1 MNTDMKKWAR
11 VHPLREWGRT
21 KTETLQ
27 ASLPDF
33 CFFSANPSLL
43 GAIRA
48 NPKNPWLDFQKMV
61 LPERVEGFSAFQQ
74 LAARDLLLMLPKISA
89 QEALKGQILV

>member
-1 MNTDMKKWAR
+1 MAR
-11 VHPLREWGRT
+11 GHSRSEWGRA

-33 CFFSANPSLL
+33 CFFSANRSLL

-48 NPKNPWLDFQKMV
+48 NLQIPWLDFQKNDFAV
-61 LPERVEGFSAFQQ
+61 HDFARKSRRLFSNW
-74 LAARDLLLMLPKISA
+74 RS
-89 QEALKGQILV
+89 EACRQDFSTRSIQS

>member
-1 MNTDMKKWAR
+1 MAR
-11 VHPLREWGRT
+11 GYSRREWGRA
-21 KTETLQ
+21 KTNTLP
-27 ASLPDF
+27 AGLPDF
-33 CFFSANPSLL
+33 CFFSANPCLL

-89 QEALKGQILV
+89 Q

>member
-1 MNTDMKKWAR
+1 MAR
-11 VHPLREWGRT
+11 GYSRREWGRA

-33 CFFSANPSLL
+33 CFFSAHPSLL

-48 NPKNPWLDFQKMV
+48 NLRDPSLDFQKNDFAV
-61 LPERVEGFSAFQQ
+61 HDFAKKGRRLFSNWRGETCF
-74 LAARDLLLMLPKISA
+74 
-89 QEALKGQILV
+89 

>member
-1 MNTDMKKWAR
+1 
-11 VHPLREWGRT
+11 
-21 KTETLQ
+21 
-27 ASLPDF
+27 
-33 CFFSANPSLL
+33 LL

-74 LAARDLLLMLPKISA
+74 LA
-89 QEALKGQILV
+89 E

>member
-1 MNTDMKKWAR
+1 MVRGIRGANGAGQKQ
-11 VHPLREWGRT
+11 
-21 KTETLQ
+21 TLCKQ
-27 ASLPDF
+27 ACPIF
-33 CFFSANPSLL
+33 AFFSANPSLL